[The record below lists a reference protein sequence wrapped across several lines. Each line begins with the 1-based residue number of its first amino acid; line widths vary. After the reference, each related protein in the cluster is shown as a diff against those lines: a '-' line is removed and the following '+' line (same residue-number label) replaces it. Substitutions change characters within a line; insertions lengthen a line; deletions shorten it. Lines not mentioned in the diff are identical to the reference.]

1 MYSGEHQEVITIHK
15 LLSELPLVQSNKR
28 INDHDTECILLA
40 DRVKWHHYPPKSS
53 TSRLPT
59 DLSEEDSSCSTIKST
74 SGIELG
80 LLQSFAIK

>member
-40 DRVKWHHYPPKSS
+40 DRVKWHHYPPKILHKQTAYYSPRKKRVYQIIPRKTVLVLLSNPPAGSS
-53 TSRLPT
+53 
-59 DLSEEDSSCSTIKST
+59 
-74 SGIELG
+74 
-80 LLQSFAIK
+80 